1 MSIAAKI
8 SAVEIDD
15 LLRDRY
21 VGAFYEARL
30 INSPGADYTP
40 GGGIADSVWLSNEVP
55 LGTGGYKRAVIAYG
69 SNDVGNYAD
78 GGVGL
83 RTKATIFQ
91 HDGSDTD
98 VNFTHVALVWSAGN
112 PEGALTVT
120 AAPSGA
126 TDTVEPYTNVPTET
140 DGSGEGLTVDI
151 SVINNGT
158 GLLDYS
164 VTVNSSGYGYEEGDS
179 VTILNGVLAG
189 LDPAIGAGDLV
200 CEVPAI
206 SEQASP
212 TESIFAIAKTAQPI
226 TLAGG
231 NQSVFYW
238 NFKQYG
244 FYSAGTGI

>member
-40 GGGIADSVWLSNEVP
+40 GGGVADSVWLSNEVP
-55 LGTGGYKRAVIAYG
+55 LGTGGYKRAVVAYA

-91 HDGSDTD
+91 HDGSDND
-98 VNFTHVALVWSAGN
+98 INFTHVALVWSEGN
-112 PEGALTVT
+112 PVGPLTVVT
-120 AAPSGA
+120 APDGA
-126 TDTVEPYTNVPTET
+126 TDTTEAYTNVPTET
-140 DGSGEGLTVDI
+140 NGSGEGLTVDI
-151 SVINNGT
+151 SVINNGVDI
-158 GLLDYS
+158 LDYS
-164 VTVNSSGYGYEEGDS
+164 VTVNSSGYGYAQGD
-179 VTILNGVLAG
+179 TITVLNGVLAG
-189 LDPAIGAGDLV
+189 LDPAVGTGDLV
-200 CEVPAI
+200 CTVPVI
-206 SEQASP
+206 DEQASP
-212 TESIFAIAKTAQPI
+212 TDSIFAIAKTAQPI